1 MVLHTG
7 QSVCGRKPSLTQHPE
22 CKLQQ
27 SKPSCVQVD
36 VYSYGIVL
44 WELWTGREPF
54 EGLNYHALLH
64 QMTSAGEAMRPP
76 LPGSADW
83 DAAQVCMAVGQ
94 QMIHHSSLLQ
104 SDIPILRKFG
114 LGPAQDFCMPAQAVC
129 H

>member
-1 MVLHTG
+1 LKAFAPDSVHRVLADYCTCWTTG
-7 QSVCGRKPSLTQHPE
+7 PVRCSTAHIR
-22 CKLQQ
+22 QQ
-27 SKPSCVQVD
+27 SLDPTSPLLLDALQVD

-83 DAAQVCMAVGQ
+83 DAAQVCRAV
-94 QMIHHSSLLQ
+94 HVLQ
-104 SDIPILRKFG
+104 RDACQYT
-114 LGPAQDFCMPAQAVC
+114 AQCR
-129 H
+129 

>member
-1 MVLHTG
+1 
-7 QSVCGRKPSLTQHPE
+7 
-22 CKLQQ
+22 
-27 SKPSCVQVD
+27 

-83 DAAQVCMAVGQ
+83 DAAQVCDASICQHQHWPHRSCAWQTPAPLHIGCSYTSIKRGLHELPPPPPQ
-94 QMIHHSSLLQ
+94 TASSVYVAF
-104 SDIPILRKFG
+104 RR
-114 LGPAQDFCMPAQAVC
+114 
-129 H
+129 